1 MGRLLSAALVV
12 LLASAALP
20 GGILAVESDGT
31 SFPWP
36 PAPWTTGPESG
47 PTEPAA
53 AKVVRRGRPATRAV
67 ALTFD
72 DGYNTRACARI
83 GNILRRSGAVGTF
96 FINGQ
101 WIKKRPQR
109 WRAILEGMEVA
120 NHTRSHPDLTR
131 EPHPVIKGQIRT
143 NEWIHEQA
151 LGRPMLKVLRPP
163 YGAHG
168 VRVGRIAAQLGYEHI
183 AMWNVDTGDWRPN
196 ATAKRIIRRAVDAPP
211 GSIVLMHCA
220 RDATARALPAIIGH
234 YQRRGIELAGLST
247 VLKGARGARTEDVPE
262 RYAE

>member
-1 MGRLLSAALVV
+1 MRRLLSAALTVV
-12 LLASAALP
+12 LASAALP
-20 GGILAVESDGT
+20 AGVLAVESDET

-36 PAPWTTGPESG
+36 PAPWV
-47 PTEPAA
+47 TEPAPEGPPVA
-53 AKVVRRGRPATRAV
+53 MVVRKGRPATGAV

-72 DGYNTRACARI
+72 DGYNTKACARI
-83 GNILRRSGAVGTF
+83 GNILRRSDAVGTF

-120 NHTRSHPDLTR
+120 NHTRSHLDLTR
-131 EPHPVIKGQIRT
+131 ESHPVVKGQIRT
-143 NEWIHEQA
+143 NEWIHERA

-163 YGAHG
+163 YGAYG
-168 VRVGRIAAQLGYEHI
+168 ERVGRIAAQLGYEHI

-196 ATAKRIIRRAVDAPP
+196 AKAKRIVRRAVDAPP
-211 GSIVLMHCA
+211 GSIILMHCA
-220 RDATARALPAIIGH
+220 RDATARALPAIIRH
-234 YQRRGIELAGLST
+234 YQQRGIELAGLST
-247 VLKGARGARTEDVPE
+247 VLQGALGVREEDLPE